1 MCRDKWKI
9 DVGREINNETRERRG
24 KKERKKER
32 RKENERKMKSSMDL
46 WFETLSG
53 GLIAAVFMGGGW
65 PPSPKWIAC
74 STPFNS
80 GFQQVDDG
88 LIPLIFRENHPR
100 KSGGILNPDKWE
112 NDPRRVSRAT
122 GTRFSGEN
130 PLINLCLRCLTSPRD
145 IFVSGYLVPRPTTS
159 YHPCV
164 ERINIQAAVEREEE
178 GSINQSLRST
188 QSRATCSTD

>member
-122 GTRFSGEN
+122 GTRFSGWRREPVN
-130 PLINLCLRCLTSPRD
+130 KFVFTMSDQSAGYFCLRLSRPSTNHLLPPLRGTHKY
-145 IFVSGYLVPRPTTS
+145 SGGGG
-159 YHPCV
+159 
-164 ERINIQAAVEREEE
+164 E
-178 GSINQSLRST
+178 GRGGEY
-188 QSRATCSTD
+188 